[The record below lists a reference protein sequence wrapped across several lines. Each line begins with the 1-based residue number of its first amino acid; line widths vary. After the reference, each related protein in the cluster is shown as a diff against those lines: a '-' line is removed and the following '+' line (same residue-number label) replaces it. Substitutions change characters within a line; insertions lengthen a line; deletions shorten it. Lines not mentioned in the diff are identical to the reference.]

1 MKRAQINCPAGHTLR
16 VLSGMWKVPIVW
28 HLLSGTR
35 RFGELRQDVGKI
47 TQKVLAQQLREL
59 VRDGIVQRKVY
70 PVTPL
75 KVEYSLTPLGRTL
88 RPVVAILCAWGT
100 TNGPAIKRPVS
111 DLTARLG

>member
-1 MKRAQINCPAGHTLR
+1 MKRAQINCPAAYTLR

-35 RFGELRQDVGKI
+35 RFGELRNDVGKV

-59 VRDGIVQRKVY
+59 VRDGVVQRKVY

-88 RPVVAILCAWGT
+88 RPVVQIMCAWGT
-100 TNGPAIKRPVS
+100 AQAPPVS
-111 DLTARLG
+111 DRRS

>member
-1 MKRAQINCPAGHTLR
+1 MKRAQINCPAGYTLR

-35 RFGELRQDVGKI
+35 RFGELQKDVGKV

-59 VRDGIVQRKVY
+59 VRDGIVLRKVY

-100 TNGPAIKRPVS
+100 ANAPTKGTTPKV
-111 DLTARLG
+111 